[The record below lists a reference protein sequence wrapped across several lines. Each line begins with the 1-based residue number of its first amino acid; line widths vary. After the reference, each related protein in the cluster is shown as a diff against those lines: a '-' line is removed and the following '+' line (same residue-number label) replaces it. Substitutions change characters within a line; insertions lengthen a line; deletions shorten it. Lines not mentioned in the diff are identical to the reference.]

1 MTKEEKTW
9 FFLLC
14 GHQSKI
20 NKLIFLVFLSAAL
33 CKPGNGMRFVI
44 NLTAGAVTP
53 LFASGLRVP
62 LRRSAA
68 RDALPHRHHYQD
80 QRRQAIDHQQIG

>member
-1 MTKEEKTW
+1 MV
-9 FFLLC
+9 FLLC
-14 GHQSKI
+14 GHQPKI

-44 NLTAGAVTP
+44 NLTAGAIAP
-53 LFASGLRVP
+53 PFDSGLRVP

-68 RDALPHRHHYQD
+68 RDALPRRPHHHD
-80 QRRQAIDHQQIG
+80 QRRQAIDHQQVG